1 MQLELLLKND
11 RYAMSVVGAMLHK
24 ALEQLA
30 LEAVVVEELKE
41 LVLRAV
47 GEAVAHAYPAGEEG
61 SIKLTIREADG
72 KLEILIRDYGMP
84 QDVESLQRRL
94 CESGTSKSLFG
105 SSSTNV
111 ADQMHWQGYGPNGKE
126 LQIVKWLG
134 ATHVGL
140 SAKVGDAAPRG
151 LATAEAP
158 EQEYTIRRMSPD
170 EATEVSQL
178 MYRAYGSTY
187 FNEDVYYPQRLAAQ
201 NAHNAVLSF
210 IAVGE
215 DRCIAGHYALELN
228 QQGPVAECG
237 QAVVHPAHRGRGLLG
252 RMKDAAIQKAQRLEL
267 VGWFADAVCVHTR
280 TQQSNV
286 THGGQLSGVDLA
298 IGPRSERFR
307 KIADE
312 QPQRVTC
319 LLYFHWLH
327 QPARRTVFVPTRH
340 QAVVSKIYEN
350 LQCEIRFGEDTP
362 PTGHGRLAISMD
374 SRAARAFVRADELGA
389 DSVWSIRHAKR
400 ELVERSHAE
409 IVFVELPLE
418 NPATPH
424 VVTSLEADG
433 FAFAGVAPHFSTNG
447 DMLRLIYLV
456 EPLAREPIKTLE
468 EFADYLVDYALSEQ
482 TRVREK
488 L

>member
-1 MQLELLLKND
+1 
-11 RYAMSVVGAMLHK
+11 
-24 ALEQLA
+24 
-30 LEAVVVEELKE
+30 
-41 LVLRAV
+41 
-47 GEAVAHAYPAGEEG
+47 
-61 SIKLTIREADG
+61 
-72 KLEILIRDYGMP
+72 
-84 QDVESLQRRL
+84 
-94 CESGTSKSLFG
+94 
-105 SSSTNV
+105 
-111 ADQMHWQGYGPNGKE
+111 
-126 LQIVKWLG
+126 
-134 ATHVGL
+134 
-140 SAKVGDAAPRG
+140 
-151 LATAEAP
+151 
-158 EQEYTIRRMSPD
+158 MSPD

-210 IAVGE
+210 VAVGE
-215 DRCIAGHYALELN
+215 DHCIAGHYALELD
-228 QQGPVAECG
+228 QEGPVAECG
-237 QAVVHPAHRGRGLLG
+237 QAVVHPAHRGRGLLD
-252 RMKDAAIQKAQRLEL
+252 RMKDAAIQEAQRLEL

-319 LLYFHWLH
+319 LLYFHWL
-327 QPARRTVFVPTRH
+327 QEPARRTVYVPMRH
-340 QAVVSKIYEN
+340 QAVVSRIYEN
-350 LQCEIRFGEDTP
+350 LQCEIRFGEDTS

-374 SRAARAFVRADELGA
+374 RRAARAFVRAGELGA

-418 NPATPH
+418 NPGTPY
-424 VVTSLEADG
+424 VVSSLEADG
-433 FAFAGVAPHFSTNG
+433 FAFVGVAPHFSANG
-447 DMLRLIYLV
+447 DMLRLVYLV

-482 TRVREK
+482 SRVREQ